1 MYISRITK
9 QINLKK
15 MPILSQKG
23 PNHVRKNSHPANNLK
38 IGHLQKFILAKC
50 KNFHF
55 TVIYLFIYYVFIYY
69 VIMLF
74 IYLFIYLSIFCVV
87 KQYKVK
93 NN

>member
-1 MYISRITK
+1 MR
-9 QINLKK
+9 
-15 MPILSQKG
+15 ILSQKG
-23 PNHVRKNSHPANNLK
+23 PNHVRINSHPANNLK

-55 TVIYLFIYYVFIYY
+55 TVIYLLCFYLLCYY
-69 VIMLF
+69 VI
-74 IYLFIYLSIFCVV
+74 YLFIFCVV